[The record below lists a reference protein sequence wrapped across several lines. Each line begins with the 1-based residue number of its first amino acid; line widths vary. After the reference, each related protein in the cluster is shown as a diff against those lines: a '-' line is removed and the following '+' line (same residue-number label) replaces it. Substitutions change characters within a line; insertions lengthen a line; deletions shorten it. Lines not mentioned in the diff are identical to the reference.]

1 MKADFYGMTSAF
13 YSLLLQTAAYKGT
26 GKRTYAER
34 ARELGLGPAATE
46 VLQGTENKYVS
57 AVLHTKKDTKG
68 FSYWIVLNR

>member
-1 MKADFYGMTSAF
+1 MISFCSTCSRKVSIVIVLKADFYGMTSAF
-13 YSLLLQTAAYKGT
+13 YLLLLQTAAYKGT

-57 AVLHTKKDTKG
+57 AV
-68 FSYWIVLNR
+68 